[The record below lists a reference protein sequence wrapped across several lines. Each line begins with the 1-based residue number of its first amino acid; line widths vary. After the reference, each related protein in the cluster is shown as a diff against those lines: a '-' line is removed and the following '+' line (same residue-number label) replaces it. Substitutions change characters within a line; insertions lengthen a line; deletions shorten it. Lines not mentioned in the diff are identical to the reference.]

1 MAIDDEVRKAREKM
15 LEEKKKQEEA
25 AAAQRRLDA
34 AFTAAKMNSSS
45 PKVIMPPQELQPI
58 IQEVIPSLKFKSPKI
73 VKTMPN
79 GITYMR
85 NTIDNE
91 RPTDRSF
98 DVQYHTYTQDKST
111 YTQHVSIFSNGSISV
126 QGTTVENIDPQKL
139 RTRIIETLAEESIK
153 KNEPVR
159 PSSSNSSNSSASG
172 GGGCYVATA
181 VYGSY
186 DCPEVWVLR
195 RYRDYVLL
203 ENPIGRLFVKL
214 YYAVSPT
221 LVRLFGKTRWF
232 NSIIRPVLDKKVQA
246 LKASGYQDTEYQD
259 KI

>member
-1 MAIDDEVRKAREKM
+1 MQMAIDDEIRKAREKM
-15 LEEKKKQEEA
+15 LEEKRIQEEEA
-25 AAAQRRLDA
+25 AAKKRLADA
-34 AFTAAKMNSSS
+34 FAAAHLSQNDRT
-45 PKVIMPPQELQPI
+45 VIMPPAGLQPV
-58 IQEVIPSLKFKSPKI
+58 IQEVIPSLKFDSPKF

-85 NTIDNE
+85 NPIEKE

-98 DVQYHTYTQDKST
+98 DVVYNEYTRDKST
-111 YTQHVSIFSNGSISV
+111 YVQSVSIFRNGSISTS
-126 QGTTVENIDPQKL
+126 GINPNDIDPQTL
-139 RTRIIETLAEESIK
+139 RTKIIETLAAESIK
-153 KNEPVR
+153 DRSPRKSAST
-159 PSSSNSSNSSASG
+159 SSSSGSG

-232 NSIIRPVLDKKVQA
+232 NSILRPVLDKKVQA